1 VRVIAIDGPAGA
13 GKSTIAAALAQ
24 RLALARLDTGAM
36 YRAVTL
42 AALRDGIDPADGTR
56 LAALAKGLDLSVG
69 ERVLVDGLDATAEI
83 RGPDVTATVSQVS
96 AHPEVRAELVR
107 RQRAW
112 VESHGGGVVE
122 GRDIGSVVFPE
133 AELKV
138 FLTAAESERARRRMA
153 QAEVDGDHDA
163 VASDL
168 VRRDRLDSTRG
179 ASPLTV
185 AEGAMVI
192 DTTGRSVEGVVEEV
206 LEVLARL

>member
-1 VRVIAIDGPAGA
+1 MRVIAIDGPAGA

-56 LAALAKGLDLSVG
+56 LAALAKGLYLSVG

-96 AHPEVRAELVR
+96 AHAEVRAELVR

-112 VESHGGGVVE
+112 VESHKGQWNHG
-122 GRDIGSVVFPE
+122 DWL
-133 AELKV
+133 ALLDELKRSHFWPV
-138 FLTAAESERARRRMA
+138 QPAA
-153 QAEVDGDHDA
+153 V
-163 VASDL
+163 
-168 VRRDRLDSTRG
+168 G
-179 ASPLTV
+179 A
-185 AEGAMVI
+185 
-192 DTTGRSVEGVVEEV
+192 V
-206 LEVLARL
+206 LEEIKQERLRRN